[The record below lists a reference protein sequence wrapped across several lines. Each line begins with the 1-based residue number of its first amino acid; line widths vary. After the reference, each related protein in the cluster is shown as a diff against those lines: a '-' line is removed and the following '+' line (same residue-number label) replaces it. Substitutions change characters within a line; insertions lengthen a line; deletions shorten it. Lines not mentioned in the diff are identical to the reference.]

1 MTSRPVKVAIAGA
14 GIGGLAAA
22 LALRQRGCEVVVV
35 EQAAQLG
42 EVGAGVQMSPNAV
55 KVLRALGVEPLI
67 RDVACQP
74 LAFTGRDWRSGRVL
88 YRTPIKG
95 VYERL
100 YGAGYYHVHR
110 ADLHGALTQ
119 QLAASALH
127 LGRRVTGVEQDR
139 NAASLRLDNG
149 EIIEADVI
157 VGADGIHSAIRKSLL
172 GDEKPRF
179 TGNICWRGMVPVEAL
194 PKCHVELASSNWLGP
209 KGHVVH
215 YYVKGGAMV
224 NFVAVYETDE
234 WTQESWSTPST
245 VDEIL
250 ETYAG
255 WNDELLTT
263 FSKSRDCFKWAL
275 YDRDP
280 LTRWSDGRVTLL
292 GDAAHPMLPFLA
304 QGAAMAIEDGYEL
317 GSKIGSIHAD
327 ADIHEAL
334 MQYERQRI
342 PRTSRVQLGARA
354 RGTTMHLRS
363 PWARMKRNFEFMLQ
377 GLRSPESTT
386 HRAEWI
392 FGYDATAR

>member
-1 MTSRPVKVAIAGA
+1 MNSRSIKVAIAGA
-14 GIGGLAAA
+14 GIGGLATAI
-22 LALRQRGCEVVVV
+22 ALRQRGCEVVVI
-35 EQAAQLG
+35 EQAPQLG

-55 KVLRALGVEPLI
+55 KVLRAIGVEPLI
-67 RDVACQP
+67 RDVACEP
-74 LAFTGRDWRSGRVL
+74 LAFTGRDWKSGRVL

-95 VYERL
+95 AFQRQ

-110 ADLHGALTQ
+110 ADLHQALTAC
-119 QLAASALH
+119 LAGADLR
-127 LGRRVTGVEQDR
+127 LGRRVVGIEQDH
-139 NAASLRLDNG
+139 NAASLQIEGG
-149 EIIEADVI
+149 ESIEADVVI
-157 VGADGIHSAIRKSLL
+157 GADGIHSAIRKALL
-172 GDEKPRF
+172 GDDKPRF
-179 TGNICWRGMVPVEAL
+179 TGNICWRGMVPVDAL
-194 PKCHVELASSNWLGP
+194 PKDHVELASSNWLGP

-215 YYVKGGAMV
+215 YYVKGGSMV

-245 VDEIL
+245 VEEL
-250 ETYAG
+250 LNTYAG

-263 FSKSRDCFKWAL
+263 FSKSERCFKWAL

-280 LTRWSDGRVTLL
+280 LKRWSDGRVTLL

-317 GSKIGSIHAD
+317 ASRIGTVSDKTGI
-327 ADIHEAL
+327 EGAL
-334 MQYERQRI
+334 IEYERQRI

-363 PWARMKRNFEFMLQ
+363 PWARMKRNFGFMLQ
-377 GLRSPESTT
+377 GMRTPESTT

-392 FGYDATAR
+392 YGYDATAR

>member
-1 MTSRPVKVAIAGA
+1 MSSRAIKVAIAGA

-22 LALRQRGCEVVVV
+22 IALRQRGCEVVVV
-35 EQAAQLG
+35 EQAPQLG

-55 KVLRALGVEPLI
+55 KVLRAIGVEPLI
-67 RDVACQP
+67 RDVACEP
-74 LAFTGRDWRSGRVL
+74 LAFTGRDWKSGRVL
-88 YRTPIKG
+88 YHTPIKG
-95 VYERL
+95 AFERL

-110 ADLHGALTQ
+110 ADLHNALIARLGAADLR
-119 QLAASALH
+119 
-127 LGRRVTGVEQDR
+127 LGQRVAGIERDR
-139 NAASLRLDNG
+139 DTASLKLEGG
-149 EIIEADVI
+149 EVIEADVI
-157 VGADGIHSAIRKSLL
+157 VGADGIHSTVRRNIF

-179 TGNICWRGMVPVEAL
+179 TGNICWRGMVPVDAL
-194 PKCHVELASSNWLGP
+194 PKGHVELASSNWLGP

-245 VDEIL
+245 VDEL
-250 ETYAG
+250 LKTYAG
-255 WNDELLTT
+255 WNQELLTT
-263 FSKSRDCFKWAL
+263 FSNAERCFKWAL

-317 GSKIGSIHAD
+317 ACAIGGVGAGAGIA
-327 ADIHEAL
+327 EAL
-334 MQYERQRI
+334 VAYERQRI

-363 PWARMKRNFEFMLQ
+363 PWARMKRNVGFMLQ
-377 GLRSPESTT
+377 SFRTPESTT

-392 FGYDATAR
+392 YGYDATAR

>member
-1 MTSRPVKVAIAGA
+1 MSSRSIKVAIAGA

-22 LALRQRGCEVVVV
+22 IALRQRGCEVVVV
-35 EQAAQLG
+35 EQAPQLG

-55 KVLRALGVEPLI
+55 KVLRAIGVEPLI
-67 RDVACQP
+67 RDVACEP
-74 LAFTGRDWRSGRVL
+74 LAFTGRDWKSGRVL

-95 VYERL
+95 SFERL

-110 ADLHGALTQ
+110 ADLHHALTAR
-119 QLAASALH
+119 LDTADLR
-127 LGRRVTGVEQDR
+127 LGQRVAGIERDR
-139 NAASLRLDNG
+139 HAASLKLEGG
-149 EIIEADVI
+149 EVIEADVI
-157 VGADGIHSAIRKSLL
+157 VGADGIHSIVRRSLF

-179 TGNICWRGMVPVEAL
+179 TGNICWRGMVPVDAL
-194 PKCHVELASSNWLGP
+194 PNGHVELASSNWLGP

-234 WTQESWSTPST
+234 WTQESWSAPST
-245 VDEIL
+245 VDEL
-250 ETYAG
+250 LRTYAS
-255 WNDELLTT
+255 WNQELLTT
-263 FSKSRDCFKWAL
+263 FSNAQRCFKWAL

-317 GSKIGSIHAD
+317 ACMIGRVGAGAGIA
-327 ADIHEAL
+327 EAL
-334 MQYERQRI
+334 VEYERQRI

-363 PWARMKRNFEFMLQ
+363 PWARMKRNVGFMLQ
-377 GLRSPESTT
+377 SLRTPESTT

-392 FGYDATAR
+392 YGYDATAR

>member
-1 MTSRPVKVAIAGA
+1 MSLRSTKVAIAGA
-14 GIGGLAAA
+14 GIGGLTAAI
-22 LALRQRGCEVVVV
+22 ALRQRGCEVVVV
-35 EQAAQLG
+35 EQAPQLG

-55 KVLRALGVEPLI
+55 KVLRAIGVEPLI
-67 RDVACQP
+67 RDLACEP

-95 VYERL
+95 TYERL

-110 ADLHGALTQ
+110 ADLHHALTER
-119 QLAASALH
+119 
-127 LGRRVTGVEQDR
+127 LGDADLRLGQRVAGIEQDQH
-139 NAASLRLDNG
+139 AASLKLESG
-149 EIIEADVI
+149 ETIEADVI
-157 VGADGIHSAIRKSLL
+157 IGADGIHSAIRRSIL

-179 TGNICWRGMVPVEAL
+179 TGNICWRGMVPVDAL
-194 PKCHVELASSNWLGP
+194 PKGHVELASSNWLGP

-224 NFVAVYETDE
+224 NFVAVYETDQ
-234 WTQESWSTPST
+234 WTEESWSTPSS

-250 ETYAG
+250 KTYAG
-255 WNDELLTT
+255 WNQELLTT
-263 FSKSRDCFKWAL
+263 FSKAEGCFKWAL

-280 LTRWSDGRVTLL
+280 LGRWSQGRVTLL

-317 GSKIGSIHAD
+317 AGTIGSVHAG
-327 ADIHEAL
+327 AGIEAAL
-334 MQYERQRI
+334 VAYERQRI

-354 RGTTMHLRS
+354 RGATMHLRS
-363 PWARMKRNFEFMLQ
+363 PWARMKRNFGFMLQ
-377 GLRSPESTT
+377 GLRTPESTT

-392 FGYDATAR
+392 FGYDATTR